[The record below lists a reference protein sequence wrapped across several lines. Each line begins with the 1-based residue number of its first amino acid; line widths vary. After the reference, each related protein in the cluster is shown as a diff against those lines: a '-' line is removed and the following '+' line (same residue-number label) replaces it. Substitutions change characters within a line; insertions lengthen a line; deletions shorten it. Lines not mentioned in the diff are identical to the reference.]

1 MKISATEAGQADVAL
16 FFLDKGGALG
26 RWWLLDSAGVIVRGE
41 SGEPLP
47 SAARAIL
54 AVPGEEV
61 AVHWLDLAEGLA
73 RPQAAAAARL
83 LLADSS
89 ADPIALL
96 HVAVGRAEQGRT
108 PVALVPASTMADWL
122 AAASASGMEPNS
134 IIPTPLLLPP
144 PDQGFVRY
152 DRGDIADY
160 RGFGSAFSLE
170 PALAETLP
178 GASEAE
184 ILSVQAFEAHLGTLL
199 ADPPLDLR
207 QGAFALRRA
216 WHSERG
222 PARRI
227 AILVLALL
235 ILTLAIQVTLILRY
249 TFAADALEAEKATL
263 TDARSARSINFT
275 VTAGALFDAIRAT
288 PNVELTRLEYRPD
301 GGLTAA
307 VQGDNAAILA
317 ALHQRAQASG
327 LDVELGPARNSGGR
341 QAADLTVRP

>member
-16 FFLDKGGALG
+16 FFLDREGALG

-54 AVPGEEV
+54 AVPGEDV

-89 ADPIALL
+89 ADPIASL

-108 PVALVPASTMADWL
+108 PVALVPAARMTDWL
-122 AAASASGMEPNS
+122 SAASAAGLDPVS
-134 IIPTPLLLPP
+134 IIPTPMLLSPP
-144 PDQGFVRY
+144 AAGFVRY

-160 RGFGSAFSLE
+160 RGSGSAFSLE
-170 PALAETLP
+170 PALAEALP
-178 GASEAE
+178 GTDEAE
-184 ILSVQAFEAHLGTLL
+184 ILSVQPFEADLRAML

-207 QGAFALRRA
+207 QGAFAPRRA

-227 AILVLALL
+227 AMLVLALL
-235 ILTLAIQVTLILRY
+235 ILTLAFQVTMILRY
-249 TFAADALEAEKATL
+249 TFAADALEAEAQAL
-263 TDARSARSINFT
+263 AEARGRRASNFT
-275 VTAGALFDAIRAT
+275 ATAGALFDAIRAT

-301 GGLTAA
+301 GSLTAA

-317 ALHQRAQASG
+317 ALHQRARASG

-341 QAADLTVRP
+341 QAANLTVRP

>member
-16 FFLDKGGALG
+16 FFLDKGGTLG

-47 SAARAIL
+47 SAACAIL
-54 AVPGEEV
+54 AVPGEDV

-108 PVALVPASTMADWL
+108 PVALVPASTMSDWL
-122 AAASASGMEPNS
+122 AAASARGLEPAS
-134 IIPTPLLLPP
+134 IIPTPMLLPP
-144 PDQGFVRY
+144 PAQGFVRY
-152 DRGDIADY
+152 DRGDVADY
-160 RGFGSAFSLE
+160 RASGSAFSLE
-170 PALAETLP
+170 PNLAEALP
-178 GASEAE
+178 GAGEAE
-184 ILSVQAFEAHLGTLL
+184 VLSVQAFEADLGAML

-216 WHSERG
+216 WYSESG

-227 AILVLALL
+227 AMLALALL
-235 ILTLAIQVTLILRY
+235 ILTLAIHMTMILRY
-249 TFAADALEAEKATL
+249 TFAADALEAETQAL
-263 TDARSARSINFT
+263 AESRSGRSISFT

-288 PNVELTRLEYRPD
+288 PNVELTGLEYRPD
-301 GGLTAA
+301 GGLTAE

-317 ALHQRAQASG
+317 ALHQRAQNSG